1 MLFPAL
7 QYFDRAIAR
16 CEWLIMVVAFAVMVM
31 VLMAQVLFRYGLAAP
46 LFWAEEVALILMII
60 MTFSGFSLLV
70 RDKHLVSVDLLG
82 PYLGDRAA
90 SPMRRFVGLVVLGV
104 ALVMAWYATRTVMM
118 PTVWVERSPT
128 VGMPQAVIYAVFAAE
143 AICLAFHQIVILTA
157 DILRPQARDRE

>member
-7 QYFDRAIAR
+7 QYLDRSIAR
-16 CEWLIMVVAFAVMVM
+16 CEWLVMVAAFAVMVM

-60 MTFSGFSLLV
+60 MTLTGLSLLV
-70 RDKHLVSVDLLG
+70 RDKRLVSVDLLG

-90 SPMRRFVGLVVLGV
+90 SALQGVVGVFVLGL

-128 VGMPQAVIYAVFAAE
+128 VGMPQALIYAVFAAE
-143 AICLAFHQIVILTA
+143 AICLAFHQIVILTTGV
-157 DILRPQARDRE
+157 LRPQARGHE